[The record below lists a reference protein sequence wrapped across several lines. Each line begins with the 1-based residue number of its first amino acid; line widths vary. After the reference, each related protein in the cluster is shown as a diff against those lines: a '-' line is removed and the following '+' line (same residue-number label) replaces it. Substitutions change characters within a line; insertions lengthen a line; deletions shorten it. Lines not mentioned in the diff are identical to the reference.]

1 MELINFL
8 SSIFAALKV
17 AKDGRYYL
25 VVAGKARFIRKGVLV
40 DTGPTKPVRVYTTQ
54 VITFTKVHPLLGDV
68 RVITNTPMPEEFA
81 SYQASVDTK
90 MPVNDIFALNSG
102 AWAPQLL
109 IERLGNKGIPFRLV
123 VASNGCINPMD
134 QENQAQFIQ
143 DWTNLVNKVDFAWAN
158 ASYTFLMQVGE
169 TRKWGLDLMGIDLVD
184 APKSSKRSNEIVRT
198 TMLWWYSEDPAEIDK
213 IRIKVVAPVDLS
225 PTQRDGMSYVS
236 KSFALRLTDTISDPE
251 QRAKMVRGIMSGR
264 IKRLNAR
271 VLFPAGVV
279 NGYNGGLIK
288 GDMII
293 RPNKFMGKWH
303 IITVPENIKTE
314 IKPTDKWFSF
324 SASEHHPTYEA
335 TWDIQRLVMNP
346 QILTHEH
353 RQRDIDRYVKGILDA
368 VNQGEL
374 PEWVLLGSN
383 DAHDNEGESMRESYK
398 DHDLVAYRWQAAGF
412 DIRAAQNVLRM
423 AMGSV
428 TNRMAKHY
436 DGLYQGKVKGYAK
449 ALPLRKSNAFVG
461 LIVTHGSLT
470 KVGNYQTTRKGD
482 KVWFAPGI
490 GIIIP
495 DQRFEEIYALMGGA
509 DFDDSAEQNLVKIWS
524 SDPNITEMMR
534 KNGVIGA
541 HEVIPTT
548 KDEAVYRSANLRSPN
563 GVGEYSF
570 LEYEDILDLPWQDL
584 DIENVE
590 VIDLADLPL
599 PQGEALKK
607 IKVTPVQ
614 GSHAHT
620 KTSWTRKDALRQ
632 ILAQQYNPGI
642 GGVANTIMA
651 WSNVAGPSFP
661 PSMTAP
667 FEQLVDGAQ
676 QLSDPVIFAMIKK
689 LAKDAS
695 TDAINALQRGKTVDS
710 YLIRRFSGPKHQQ
723 IAAQH
728 AVDGP
733 LTEFEKNFQKAIE
746 TIYLKV
752 EQKSLQMRAQQP
764 IIRWVNSLNFSGDAQ
779 KWAKEFHDLWSGK
792 LEMVDRKYTGLI
804 KNSGGLKRI
813 ALQRTKSAEMRQ
825 VIDGV
830 VEAINTFDK
839 PGQRVL
845 CLWQYMVKPVPG
857 TARTY
862 GGYDRLMFQ
871 QGNGTSLMDIL
882 IPVLHSRDWGS
893 EIPEEDIPFL
903 AAMED
908 PDEEDISVE
917 NFGLDP
923 EEYDQFLQICA
934 LMQDED

>member
-1 MELINFL
+1 MEFINFL
-8 SSIFAALKV
+8 ANILAALKV
-17 AKDGRYYL
+17 AKDGRKYF
-25 VVAGKARFIRKGVLV
+25 VIGGKAKFIRKDFLV
-40 DTGPTKPVRVYTTQ
+40 DTGVKVVTTE
-54 VITFTKVHPLLGDV
+54 VITFTKIHPLLGDV

-81 SYQASVDTK
+81 SYQASVNTQ
-90 MPVNDIFALNSG
+90 MPINDVFALNSG

-109 IERLGNKGIPFRLV
+109 IERLGKKGIPFRLV
-123 VASNGCINPMD
+123 VASNGCINPED
-134 QENQAQFIQ
+134 PSGHAKFIQ

-158 ASYTFLMQVGE
+158 AKYTFLAQMGD
-169 TRKWGLDLMGIDLVD
+169 TRKWGLELMGIDLID
-184 APKSSKRSNEIVRT
+184 APKSAKRNNEAVRT
-198 TMLWWYSEDPAEIDK
+198 TMLWWYSEDSDEIDK
-213 IRIKVVAPVDLS
+213 IRIMVASLADLT
-225 PTQRDGMSYVS
+225 PTQRDGMSYIS
-236 KSFALRLTDTISDPE
+236 KGFALRLTETIADPE
-251 QRAKMVRGIMSGR
+251 QRSKMVRGILSGR

-271 VLFPAGVV
+271 ILFPKGMID
-279 NGYNGGLIK
+279 GYDGGLIK
-288 GDMII
+288 GDMVI
-293 RPNKFMGKWH
+293 RPNKFMGQWD
-303 IITVPENIKTE
+303 IITVPENIKSE
-314 IKPTDKWFSF
+314 IRPTKKWFSF
-324 SASEHHPTYEA
+324 SASEHHATYEA

-353 RQRDIDRYVKGILDA
+353 RQRDLDNYVKAIMEG
-368 VNQGEL
+368 VENGQL
-374 PEWVLLGSN
+374 PEWILLGSN

-398 DHDLVAYRWQAAGF
+398 DHDSVIYRWQAAGF

-428 TNRMAKHY
+428 ANRMAKHY
-436 DGLYQGKVKGYAK
+436 PGGVNQGKVNGYAK
-449 ALPLRKSNAFVG
+449 TLPLRKSNAFVA
-461 LIVTHGSLT
+461 LILSHGSLT
-470 KVGNYQTTRKGD
+470 KVGNYRTGRKGD
-482 KVWFAPGI
+482 KAWFAPGI

-524 SDPNITEMMR
+524 SDPNITQMMR

-541 HEVIPTT
+541 TEVIPTV

-563 GVGEYSF
+563 GVGEFSF
-570 LEYEDILDLPWQDL
+570 LEFENILDLPWQDI

-590 VIDLADLPL
+590 VIDLADLTL

-607 IKVTPVQ
+607 IRVSSVK
-614 GSHAHT
+614 GSLKYT
-620 KTSWTRKDALRQ
+620 KTSWTRANALRQ

-676 QLSDPVIFAMIKK
+676 QLSDPAIFATIQQ
-689 LAKDAS
+689 LAQDAS
-695 TDAINALQRGKTVDS
+695 TDAVKKLQRGGTVDR
-710 YLIRRFSGPKHQQ
+710 YLVPRFSGAKHQQ

-733 LTEFEKNFQKAIE
+733 LTEFEKSFRKAIE

-752 EQKSLQMRAQQP
+752 EQKSLQMRTQQP

-779 KWAKEFHDLWSGK
+779 KWAKEFHDLWAGK
-792 LEMVDRKYTGLI
+792 LEMVDRKYHGQI
-804 KNSGGLKRI
+804 KDSGGLKRI
-813 ALQRTKSAEMRQ
+813 AFQRAKSAEMRQ
-825 VIDGV
+825 VIDGA
-830 VEAINTFDK
+830 VEAINAFDK

-845 CLWQYMVKPVPG
+845 CLWQYMVTPIPG

-882 IPVLHSRDWGS
+882 IPTLHSRNWGS
-893 EIPEEDIPFL
+893 EIPEEDTPFL
-903 AAMED
+903 AVMED
-908 PDEEDISVE
+908 PDEESIPAE
-917 NFGLDP
+917 NFGLDQ

-934 LMQDED
+934 LMEDDD